1 MNKNFIYNS
10 SDKESINGISE
21 WQSPSNI
28 ALVKYWGKK
37 SNQIPMNPSLSLT
50 LSNCYSKAR
59 ISYQSKNVKDN
70 NFNFIVI

>member
-10 SDKESINGISE
+10 SNSESINGISE

-37 SNQIPMNPSLSLT
+37 PNQIPMNPSLSLT
-50 LSNCYSKAR
+50 LSNCCSKAR

-70 NFNFIVI
+70 NFDFSLL